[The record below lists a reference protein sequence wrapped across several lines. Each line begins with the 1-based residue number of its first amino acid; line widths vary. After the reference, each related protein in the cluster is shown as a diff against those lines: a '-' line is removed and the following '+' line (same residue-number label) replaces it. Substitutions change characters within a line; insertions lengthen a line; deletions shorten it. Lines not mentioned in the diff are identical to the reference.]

1 MAANQLNLFMTR
13 RFLPLFITQFF
24 GALNNNVFKNALILL
39 ITFRIA
45 DLVGLNSQLL
55 VAMAAGFFI
64 LPFFLFS
71 ATAGQLA
78 DKYEKSRMISV
89 IKFIEIMLMVFATVG
104 FYFQN
109 TCFLMFV
116 LFALGTQATFFGPLK
131 YAILPEHLH
140 ENELIAG
147 NGLIEAGTFISI
159 LFGTILGG
167 ALILQKN
174 GEYVISAII
183 MLVALAGWCSSLFIP
198 RTNTHQAELK
208 INYNFISE
216 TKNLLIYSKQNR
228 DIFLC
233 ILGISWFWLFG
244 ATFLSELP
252 VFAKNALHADQSV
265 VILFLTIFSIGLAI
279 GSVICNRLLNGKIHV
294 SYVPFGV
301 LGMSIFTIDLYCSAD
316 HIVVGSINSLMGTYQ
331 FLCSING
338 WRIAIDLLFI
348 AIFGGLYT
356 VPLYAMMQ
364 NRSTSSHR
372 ARIIAVN
379 NVVNALFMVIAAVAT
394 AVMIKFGFTV
404 LDVFL
409 AIAISNGLV
418 AMVLLMELLK
428 KRDLIGRLSV

>member
-1 MAANQLNLFMTR
+1 MAANQLNLLMTR

-24 GALNNNVFKNALILL
+24 GALNNNIFKNALILL

-89 IKFIEIMLMVFATVG
+89 IKLIEMMLMVLAVIG
-104 FYFQN
+104 FYLKS

-116 LFALGTQATFFGPLK
+116 LFALGVQATFFGPLK

-159 LFGTILGG
+159 LLGTILGG

-216 TKNLLIYSKQNR
+216 TKNLLIYSKQIR

-252 VFAKNALHADQSV
+252 VFAKDTLHAHQSV
-265 VILFLTIFSIGLAI
+265 VILFLAIFSIGLAI
-279 GSVICNRLLNGKIHV
+279 GSVICNKLLNGKIHV
-294 SYVPFGV
+294 TYVPFGI
-301 LGMSIFTIDLYCSAD
+301 LGMSIFTIDLYFSAG
-316 HIVVGSINSLMGTYQ
+316 HILIGSVNSLMGTYQ

-338 WRIAIDLLFI
+338 WRIAIDLLLI

-364 NRSTSSHR
+364 NRSTPSHR
-372 ARIIAVN
+372 ARVIAVN

-404 LDVFL
+404 LDIFL
-409 AIAISNGLV
+409 TIAICNGLV
-418 AMVLLMELLK
+418 AVYVCNLIFRPIILK
-428 KRDLIGRLSV
+428 AISNR

>member
-89 IKFIEIMLMVFATVG
+89 IKFIEIMLMVFATMG
-104 FYFQN
+104 FYFQS
-109 TCFLMFV
+109 TYFLMFV

-140 ENELIAG
+140 KNELIAG

-183 MLVALAGWCSSLFIP
+183 MIVALAGWYSSLFIP
-198 RTNTHQAELK
+198 RTNNHQAELK

-228 DIFLC
+228 GVFLC

-252 VFAKNALHADQSV
+252 VFAKDALHADQSV
-265 VILFLTIFSIGLAI
+265 VILFLTTFSIGLAI

-294 SYVPFGV
+294 AYVPFGV
-301 LGMSIFTIDLYCSAD
+301 LGMSIFTIDLYFSAG
-316 HIVVGSINSLMGTYQ
+316 HIVISSVNSLMGTYQ

-338 WRIAIDLLFI
+338 WRIAIDLLLI

-364 NRSTSSHR
+364 NRSTPSHR

-379 NVVNALFMVIAAVAT
+379 NVVNALFMVIAAVVT

-409 AIAISNGLV
+409 AIAICNGLV
-418 AMVLLMELLK
+418 AMYVCNIIYRPIILRAISNK
-428 KRDLIGRLSV
+428 

>member
-159 LFGTILGG
+159 LFGTIVGG

-183 MLVALAGWCSSLFIP
+183 MIVALAGWCSSLFIP
-198 RTNTHQAELK
+198 RTNNHQAELK

-228 DIFLC
+228 DVFLC

-252 VFAKNALHADQSV
+252 VFAKDALHADQSV

-294 SYVPFGV
+294 TYVPFGI
-301 LGMSIFTIDLYCSAD
+301 LGMSIFTIDLYFSAG
-316 HIVVGSINSLMGTYQ
+316 HIVISSVYSLMGTYQ

-338 WRIAIDLLFI
+338 WRIAIDLLLI

-409 AIAISNGLV
+409 AIAICNGLV
-418 AMVLLMELLK
+418 AMYICNIIY
-428 KRDLIGRLSV
+428 RPIAPNRLG

>member
-109 TCFLMFV
+109 TYFLMFV

-198 RTNTHQAELK
+198 RANTHQAELK

-216 TKNLLIYSKQNR
+216 TKKLLIYSKQNR

-252 VFAKNALHADQSV
+252 VFAKDALHADQSV
-265 VILFLTIFSIGLAI
+265 VILFLTVFSIGLAI

-294 SYVPFGV
+294 AYVPFGI
-301 LGMSIFTIDLYCSAD
+301 LGMSIFTIDLYFSAG
-316 HIVVGSINSLMGTYQ
+316 HIVIGSVNSLMGTYQ

-338 WRIAIDLLFI
+338 WRIAIDLLLI

-364 NRSTSSHR
+364 NRSTPSHR
-372 ARIIAVN
+372 ARIISVN
-379 NVVNALFMVIAAVAT
+379 NVVNALFMVIAAAAT
-394 AVMIKFGFTV
+394 AVMIKVGFTV

-409 AIAISNGLV
+409 AIAICNGLV
-418 AMVLLMELLK
+418 AMYVCNIIYRPIILRAISNK
-428 KRDLIGRLSV
+428 

>member
-1 MAANQLNLFMTR
+1 MALNQLKLFITR

-24 GALNNNVFKNALILL
+24 GAFNNNVFKNSLIIL
-39 ITFRIA
+39 ITYRVA
-45 DLVGLNSQLL
+45 DLIGLNSQLL

-71 ATAGQLA
+71 ATAGQMA

-89 IKFIEIMLMVFATVG
+89 IKFIEIMLMVLAIIG
-104 FYFQN
+104 FYLKN
-109 TCFLMFV
+109 TYFLMFV
-116 LFALGTQATFFGPLK
+116 LFALGVQATFFGPLK

-147 NGLIEAGTFISI
+147 NGLIEAGTFIAI

-183 MLVALAGWCSSLFIP
+183 MLVAIVGWCSSLFIP
-198 RTNTHQAELK
+198 KTNNYQAKLK

-216 TKNLLIYSKQNR
+216 TMNLLIYSKQNR
-228 DIFLC
+228 DVFLC

-252 VFAKNALHADQSV
+252 VFAKVVLHANQGV
-265 VILFLTIFSIGLAI
+265 VILFLTIFSIGLAV
-279 GSVICNRLLNGKIHV
+279 GSVICNKLLNGKIHA

-301 LGMSIFTIDLYCSAD
+301 LGMTIFTIDLYFSAG
-316 HIVVGSINSLMGTYQ
+316 HIVVGTVGSLLGAHQ
-331 FLCSING
+331 FLYSING
-338 WRIAIDLLFI
+338 GRIVIDLLLI
-348 AIFGGLYT
+348 AISGGLYT

-364 NRSTSSHR
+364 SRSAPSHR
-372 ARIIAVN
+372 ARVIAVN
-379 NVVNALFMVIAAVAT
+379 NVMNALFMVIAAVST

-404 LDVFL
+404 VDVFL
-409 AIAISNGLV
+409 VIAICNGLV
-418 AMVLLMELLK
+418 AIYVCKLFPDLLLK
-428 KRDLIGRLSV
+428 AFTKK

>member
-39 ITFRIA
+39 ITSRIA

-159 LFGTILGG
+159 LFGTIVGG

-183 MLVALAGWCSSLFIP
+183 MIVALAGWCSSLFIP
-198 RTNTHQAELK
+198 RTNNHQAELK

-228 DIFLC
+228 DVFLC

-252 VFAKNALHADQSV
+252 VFAKDALHADQSV

-294 SYVPFGV
+294 TYVPFGI
-301 LGMSIFTIDLYCSAD
+301 LGMSIFTIDLYFSAG
-316 HIVVGSINSLMGTYQ
+316 HIVISSVYSLMGTYQ

-338 WRIAIDLLFI
+338 WRIAIDLLLI

-409 AIAISNGLV
+409 AIAICNGLV
-418 AMVLLMELLK
+418 AMYICNIIY
-428 KRDLIGRLSV
+428 RPIAPNRLG

>member
-1 MAANQLNLFMTR
+1 MVANQFNLFMTK
-13 RFLPLFITQFF
+13 RFLPLFITQFL
-24 GALNNNVFKNALILL
+24 GALNNNVFKNALIIL

-55 VAMAAGFFI
+55 VAMAAGLFI

-89 IKFIEIMLMVFATVG
+89 IKLIEIILMILATTG
-104 FYFQN
+104 FYLQS

-116 LFALGTQATFFGPLK
+116 LFALGVQATFFGPLK

-140 ENELIAG
+140 EYELIAG

-183 MLVALAGWCSSLFIP
+183 MLVALGGWCSSLFIP
-198 RTNTHQAELK
+198 RTNTPQAELK

-216 TKNLLIYSKQNR
+216 TKTLLIYSKQNR

-252 VFAKNALHADQSV
+252 VFAKDALHADQSV

-294 SYVPFGV
+294 AYVPFGI
-301 LGMSIFTIDLYCSAD
+301 LGMSIFTVDLYFSAS
-316 HIVVGSINSLMGTYQ
+316 HIVTGSVHSLMGTYQ

-338 WRIAIDLLFI
+338 WRIAIDLLLI

-364 NRSTSSHR
+364 HRSTPSHR
-372 ARIIAVN
+372 ARVIAVN
-379 NVVNALFMVIAAVAT
+379 NVVNALFMVIAAAAT

-409 AIAISNGLV
+409 AVAICNGLV
-418 AMVLLMELLK
+418 ALYVCNIIYRPIDIK
-428 KRDLIGRLSV
+428 SNFK

>member
-1 MAANQLNLFMTR
+1 MAANQLNLFMTK

-45 DLVGLNSQLL
+45 DSIGLNSQLL
-55 VAMAAGFFI
+55 IAMAAGFFI

-89 IKFIEIMLMVFATVG
+89 IKFIEMILMVLAATG
-104 FYFQN
+104 FYLQS
-109 TCFLMFV
+109 TYFLMFV
-116 LFALGTQATFFGPLK
+116 LFALGVQATFFGPLK

-208 INYNFISE
+208 INYNLISE
-216 TKNLLIYSKQNR
+216 TMNLLIYAKQNR
-228 DIFLC
+228 DIFLS

-252 VFAKNALHADQSV
+252 VLAKDALHADQSV

-279 GSVICNRLLNGKIHV
+279 GSLICNRLLNGQIHM

-301 LGMSIFTIDLYCSAD
+301 LGMSIFTIDLYFSAG

-331 FLCSING
+331 FLSSING
-338 WRIAIDLLFI
+338 WRIAADLLLI

-356 VPLYAMMQ
+356 VPLYAVMQ

-404 LDVFL
+404 LNVFL
-409 AIAISNGLV
+409 AIAICNGLV
-418 AMVLLMELLK
+418 AMYVCNIIYPSIILRAISTK
-428 KRDLIGRLSV
+428 

>member
-159 LFGTILGG
+159 LFGTIVGG

-183 MLVALAGWCSSLFIP
+183 MIVALAGWCSSLFIP
-198 RTNTHQAELK
+198 RTNNHQAELK

-228 DIFLC
+228 DVFLC
-233 ILGISWFWLFG
+233 ILGISWFWLFV

-252 VFAKNALHADQSV
+252 VFAKDALHADQSV

-294 SYVPFGV
+294 TYVPFGI
-301 LGMSIFTIDLYCSAD
+301 LGMSIFTIDLYFSAG
-316 HIVVGSINSLMGTYQ
+316 HIVISSVYSLMGTYQ

-338 WRIAIDLLFI
+338 WRIAIDLLLI

-409 AIAISNGLV
+409 AIAICNGLV
-418 AMVLLMELLK
+418 AMYICNIIY
-428 KRDLIGRLSV
+428 RPIAPNRLG